1 VFLKDAILNPT
12 SAKALRA
19 AREKSAAAKKT
30 A

>member
-1 VFLKDAILNPT
+1 MKGAVLNPT

-19 AREKSAAAKKT
+19 AREKSAAQQKT